1 MSGGKH
7 SWSQWYRLTQQSTLL
22 CSSRVGKYLK
32 KEQTMAKLP
41 EFLKKSPAL
50 KDKVIT
56 IEDELKKGIKKQKP
70 GRLPDFLKPGKKYSD
85 NVLVRK
91 PDTSTA

>member
-1 MSGGKH
+1 
-7 SWSQWYRLTQQSTLL
+7 
-22 CSSRVGKYLK
+22 
-32 KEQTMAKLP
+32 MADKLP
-41 EFLKKSPAL
+41 KFLQRSPDL
-50 KDKVIT
+50 KDKIIT
-56 IEDELKKGIKKQKP
+56 IEDELKKSIKPQKP

>member
-1 MSGGKH
+1 
-7 SWSQWYRLTQQSTLL
+7 
-22 CSSRVGKYLK
+22 
-32 KEQTMAKLP
+32 MAKLP

-70 GRLPDFLKPGKKYSD
+70 GRLPDFLKPSKKYSD

-91 PDTSTA
+91 PDTSTV